1 LIAVMA
7 ASDRALPSDIVAR
20 PLREDDLIA
29 ASALSREVGW
39 NQTEAD
45 WRIFLDLG
53 SAICLTRNSI
63 PIATAATLR
72 HGDGFAWIS
81 MVIVTTGERRRGL
94 AQWLL
99 HRCVSDL
106 LARKMVPVLDA
117 TPAGRRVYIGLGFE
131 DCWPMHRLVA
141 QNVRPYRSG
150 SPSVSVRPIE
160 TADWPD
166 VVAYDSAI
174 FGADRGVLLRRLAGR
189 VPAAALLA
197 ERDGHVVGYVLGRE
211 GRVMTQLGPLVAQ
224 DDRIARALLE
234 KAIGAAGA
242 PLTIDVPD
250 QHALLSGWL
259 IGDLGFIA
267 ERPLIRMAYKRHLAF
282 DDTSRLF
289 AIAGPELG

>member
-1 LIAVMA
+1 LTAAMA
-7 ASDRALPSDIVAR
+7 ASERALPPDIVAR

-53 SAICLTRNSI
+53 SAICLTRNDI
-63 PIATAATLR
+63 LIATAATLP

-81 MVIVTTGERRRGL
+81 MVIVTMGERRRGL

-99 HRCVSDL
+99 RRCVSDL

-117 TPAGRRVYIGLGFE
+117 TPAGRSVYIGLGFE
-131 DCWPMHRLVA
+131 DCWPMQRLVA
-141 QNVRPYRSG
+141 QNVRPYRSEDT
-150 SPSVSVRPIE
+150 SVFVRPIE
-160 TADWPD
+160 ASDWPN

-197 ERDGHVVGYVLGRE
+197 ERDSHVVGYVLGRD
-211 GRVMTQLGPLVAQ
+211 GRVMTQLGPLAAQ
-224 DDRIARALLE
+224 DDRIVRALLA
-234 KAIGAAGA
+234 KAIAAVRA
-242 PLTIDVPD
+242 PLTLDVPD
-250 QHALLSGWL
+250 QHAPLTGWL
-259 IGDLGFIA
+259 IGNLGFVV
-267 ERPLIRMAYKRHLAF
+267 ERPLIRMAYKRHQAF